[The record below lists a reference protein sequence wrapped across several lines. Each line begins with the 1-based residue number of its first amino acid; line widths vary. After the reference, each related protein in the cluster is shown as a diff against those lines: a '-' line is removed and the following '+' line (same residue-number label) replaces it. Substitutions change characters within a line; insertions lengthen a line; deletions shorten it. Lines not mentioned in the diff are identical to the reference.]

1 MEPKI
6 ALPLLIETALTWR
19 LSPIVTLLSLQ
30 RNNDIAVH
38 NDLGMDRHT
47 TGGFDERQAAL

>member
-6 ALPLLIETALTWR
+6 ALPLLLETALTWR
-19 LSPIVTLLSLQ
+19 LSPIVTLLSL
-30 RNNDIAVH
+30 RCNNDIALH

-47 TGGFDERQAAL
+47 TGGFDEQQAAL